1 MLPTTQQDV
10 WTPAT
15 EDDFLRALAMLSRL
29 PSRET
34 SSVEFDQM
42 LYFIALKGTTQH
54 GLFEAVT
61 FILRGALGHAFFPSP
76 PELRMQ
82 CDKAMEW
89 HIRKRDRVA
98 YREQME
104 RERRQH
110 APRREPTPES
120 KARVATLYADFC
132 KGYEQASVKDTM
144 KLDPALVALVP
155 DNPKSLAK
163 TRMGRAA

>member
-15 EDDFLRALAMLSRL
+15 EDDFRRALAMLSRL
-29 PSRET
+29 PARET

-42 LYFIALKGTTQH
+42 LYFVALKGTTQH

-61 FILRGALGHAFFPSP
+61 FILRGALGHGFFPSP

-89 HIRKRDRVA
+89 HTQERERIA
-98 YREQME
+98 HREQME
-104 RERRQH
+104 RE
-110 APRREPTPES
+110 
-120 KARVATLYADFC
+120 
-132 KGYEQASVKDTM
+132 
-144 KLDPALVALVP
+144 
-155 DNPKSLAK
+155 
-163 TRMGRAA
+163 